1 MPYPHITC
9 RDGFTLSVQAGRW
22 TYCEPRTD
30 EGSWTHVEVGFP
42 SEREELLME
51 YAESPDSPTETVYG
65 YVPVELVQQVILKHG
80 GTDQT
85 QTALTDHLLGL
96 DCSHTNDGET
106 KMFPTFQT
114 TLFIDQRSLG
124 TAFDRTKVTRN
135 PRRGQYLQLS
145 WIRGKS
151 RFIGTTPHGEPL
163 FYNRPGDWK
172 GFAQACRAFDR
183 AYKRG

>member
-1 MPYPHITC
+1 MPYPRITC

-22 TYCEPRTD
+22 IYCEPRTD
-30 EGSWTHVEVGFP
+30 EGSWTHVEVGYP

-51 YAESPDSPTETVYG
+51 YAESPNRPTDTVYG

-80 GTDQT
+80 GTDQI
-85 QTALTDHLLGL
+85 ALTYHLLGL
-96 DCSHTNDGET
+96 DCCHTNDGET

-114 TLFIDQRSLG
+114 TMYIDQRSLA
-124 TAFDRTKVTRN
+124 TAFDRTKITRN

-151 RFIGTTPHGEPL
+151 RFVGTTPDGFPW
-163 FYNRPGDWK
+163 FYHRAGDWK
-172 GFAQACRAFDR
+172 GFAQACKDFDR
-183 AYKRG
+183 LYKRG